1 MMLPPLLIKYIIR
14 IEKKINKSNL
24 KTFYKICIKVFREE
38 KEYKISFSNK
48 TDWIIQH
55 FKKCFH
61 FLAKTNEEQVVIFEL
76 LQNKANTNNNT
87 VLSLILSKRSYKYI
101 LIFYIYI
108 ITILKNFLLYLF

>member
-48 TDWIIQH
+48 TD
-55 FKKCFH
+55 
-61 FLAKTNEEQVVIFEL
+61 
-76 LQNKANTNNNT
+76 
-87 VLSLILSKRSYKYI
+87 
-101 LIFYIYI
+101 
-108 ITILKNFLLYLF
+108 